1 MMMMMT
7 LVVVGAFM
15 LPTRAQEG
23 HALSSFGLTEA
34 VTTTS
39 GPVSGEVL
47 GVSADEPIYSFKS
60 IPYAAASR
68 WEAPQDP
75 EPWSDSEPLNA
86 TTFGPICP
94 QPDPAAQIY
103 PKVVANVTGMDEEE
117 TTTTPTE
124 MSEDECLTLNVY
136 SPTTNE
142 TANLPVMVWIHG
154 GALIQGT
161 GQSYPPES
169 LVAQGIVL
177 VTINYRLGFL
187 GYFAHPELGDATNFG
202 LLDQIK
208 ALEWVQKN
216 IAAFGGDPD
225 RVTIFGESAGG
236 TSVLALMVSPLSKGL
251 FHGAI
256 AESPA
261 VFESLDID
269 VSKAGK
275 IGVAVGEALN
285 IPAGD
290 GQLEQMRSVPAPNF
304 TLASVEKSKEGL
316 GPMTSAFLYVDG
328 SSLTADILQGFE
340 KGMNHKVPLIIGS
353 TADEMDMMKAFVDII
368 GEIHPQTSESYRE
381 VIEKTFGA
389 DAEAVLSVLPGET
402 DQQALDAAYQLDTD
416 VVFGTPAYL
425 IAKSMAS
432 QRGNDEDVFLYYFT
446 QRLKGKV
453 GEKLGAF
460 HASELPYVFNDT
472 EWFIPIANQELANTV
487 NTYWAQ
493 FARTGNPNANTRQ
506 DYLPEWKALLGEE
519 EQWWQVLGPEVSSEP
534 IAKDRKKIYNLARA
548 LYPNHADIFLKT
560 WWSMHDTMQ
569 DSHSSKPF

>member
-1 MMMMMT
+1 M
-7 LVVVGAFM
+7 G
-15 LPTRAQEG
+15 
-23 HALSSFGLTEA
+23 
-34 VTTTS
+34 
-39 GPVSGEVL
+39 
-47 GVSADEPIYSFKS
+47 
-60 IPYAAASR
+60 
-68 WEAPQDP
+68 
-75 EPWSDSEPLNA
+75 
-86 TTFGPICP
+86 
-94 QPDPAAQIY
+94 
-103 PKVVANVTGMDEEE
+103 
-117 TTTTPTE
+117 PTE
-124 MSEDECLTLNVY
+124 MSEDECLALNVY

-169 LVAQGIVL
+169 LVAQNTVL

-275 IGVAVGEALN
+275 IGVAVGEALD

-381 VIEKTFGA
+381 VIEKAFGT

-425 IAKSMAS
+425 VAKSMAS

-453 GEKLGAF
+453 GE
-460 HASELPYVFNDT
+460 
-472 EWFIPIANQELANTV
+472 
-487 NTYWAQ
+487 
-493 FARTGNPNANTRQ
+493 
-506 DYLPEWKALLGEE
+506 
-519 EQWWQVLGPEVSSEP
+519 
-534 IAKDRKKIYNLARA
+534 
-548 LYPNHADIFLKT
+548 
-560 WWSMHDTMQ
+560 
-569 DSHSSKPF
+569 

>member
-1 MMMMMT
+1 
-7 LVVVGAFM
+7 
-15 LPTRAQEG
+15 
-23 HALSSFGLTEA
+23 
-34 VTTTS
+34 
-39 GPVSGEVL
+39 
-47 GVSADEPIYSFKS
+47 
-60 IPYAAASR
+60 
-68 WEAPQDP
+68 
-75 EPWSDSEPLNA
+75 
-86 TTFGPICP
+86 
-94 QPDPAAQIY
+94 
-103 PKVVANVTGMDEEE
+103 
-117 TTTTPTE
+117 
-124 MSEDECLTLNVY
+124 
-136 SPTTNE
+136 
-142 TANLPVMVWIHG
+142 MVFIHG
-154 GALIQGT
+154 GALTSGSGQGP
-161 GQSYPPES
+161 YK
-169 LVAQGIVL
+169 GIVNQNTVL

-202 LLDQIK
+202 LLDQVK

-269 VSKAGK
+269 VSEAGK

-285 IPAGD
+285 IPAGA
-290 GQLEQMRSVPAPNF
+290 GQLKQMRSVPAPNF
-304 TLASVEKSKEGL
+304 TLASMEKSKEGL
-316 GPMTSAFLYVDG
+316 GPMTSAFLYVDDF
-328 SSLTADILQGFE
+328 SLTADILQGFE

-353 TADEMDMMKAFVDII
+353 TADEMDMMKEFVDII
-368 GEIHPQTSESYRE
+368 GEIHPQTSESYKE
-381 VIEKTFGA
+381 VIEKTFGT

-472 EWFIPIANQELANTV
+472 EWFIPIANQELANTM
-487 NTYWAQ
+487 NIYWTQ
-493 FARTGNPNANTRQ
+493 FARTGNPNPNTRQ
-506 DYLPEWKALLGEE
+506 DYLPEWKALLEE
-519 EQWWQVLGPEVSSEP
+519 EQWQILGPEVSSEP
-534 IAKDRKKIYNLARA
+534 IPKDREKIYKLARA
-548 LYPNHADIFLKT
+548 LYPNDADVFLKS
-560 WWSMHDTMQ
+560 WWSVHDTMQ
-569 DSHSSKPF
+569 DSHSNKPF